1 MSTAVAIASTRRD
14 AQPKAARP
22 NDDFRPVARA
32 GWLILFGFFGV
43 FGTWAALAPLN
54 AAVVGEGVVKVQGNR
69 KSIQH
74 LEGGTITKLS
84 VKEGSRVREG
94 DVLVVFDDTQA
105 KAQVAILEKQQM
117 QLLAVEARL
126 VAEAQEAS
134 EVSFPAGLIGPRDS
148 GVSEILQEQ
157 VDEFAVRRLAVAG
170 QREVLE
176 KRALQYKTQLLGNDA
191 QNRMLEE
198 KLHNLTAER
207 ETQEQL
213 VKKGLSTKSRLSELQ
228 RAEAGARGDIDA
240 LQTSSDV
247 LLQSIA
253 EVQAQ
258 IDGLLTERNREVAR
272 DLRDARTRLA
282 EITPRLAAAQTVLE
296 HTEIRSPAD
305 GTVVDL
311 KFFNEGQ
318 VVRPSE
324 TLFDIVPDNSPLNVE
339 ARVRVEDISEIKP
352 GMAAEVHFTSYKQ
365 KTLPIIHA
373 TVASISA
380 DRLIDDRSHM
390 PYYAVTI
397 DVDPQEL
404 AASATVQLYPGMP
417 ASVMITTEERSA
429 LDYLLGPLAVS
440 LDKSFRER

>member
-1 MSTAVAIASTRRD
+1 
-14 AQPKAARP
+14 
-22 NDDFRPVARA
+22 
-32 GWLILFGFFGV
+32 V

-84 VKEGSRVREG
+84 VKEGSRVRGG
-94 DVLVVFDDTQA
+94 DVLVIFDDSQA

-126 VAEAQEAS
+126 VAESQEAN
-134 EVSFPAGLIGPRDS
+134 EVSFPASLIGPRDS
-148 GVSEILQEQ
+148 GQSDILQEQ
-157 VDEFAVRRLAVAG
+157 VDEFTVRRLAMAG

-176 KRALQYKTQLLGNDA
+176 KRVLQYKTQLFGNDA
-191 QNRMLEE
+191 QRRMLDE
-198 KLHNLTAER
+198 KLQNLTAER
-207 ETQEQL
+207 ETQERL

-228 RAEAGARGDIDA
+228 RAESGARGDLDA

-247 LLQSIA
+247 LRQSIA
-253 EVQAQ
+253 EVEAQ
-258 IDGLLTERNREVAR
+258 IAGLLADRNRDVAR

-282 EITPRLAAAQTVLE
+282 EVSPRLAAAQTTLE
-296 HTEIRSPAD
+296 HTEIRSPTD

-311 KFFNEGQ
+311 KFFSEGQ

-339 ARVRVEDISEIKP
+339 ARVRVEEISDIKP
-352 GMAAEVHFTSYKQ
+352 GMMAEVHFTSYKQ

-373 TVASISA
+373 TVTAISA
-380 DRLIDDRSHM
+380 DRLVDERTHL
-390 PYYAVTI
+390 PYYAVTV
-397 DVDPQEL
+397 DVDPREL
-404 AASATVQLYPGMP
+404 AASSDVQLYPGMP

>member
-1 MSTAVAIASTRRD
+1 MNSAIVAASGRRD

-22 NDDFRPVARA
+22 NDDFRPVART
-32 GWLILFGFFGV
+32 GWLILIGFFGV
-43 FGTWAALAPLN
+43 FGTWAAVAPLN

-74 LEGGTITKLS
+74 LEGGTIARLS
-84 VKEGSRVREG
+84 VTEGSRVREG
-94 DVLVVFDDTQA
+94 DVLVVFDDTQVQ
-105 KAQVAILEKQQM
+105 AQVAILEKQQM

-126 VAEAQEAS
+126 VAEMQEAN
-134 EVSFPAGLIGPRDS
+134 EVSFPASLIGPRDAGQS
-148 GVSEILQEQ
+148 DILQEQ
-157 VDEFAVRRLAVAG
+157 VDEFAVRRLAIAG
-170 QREVLE
+170 QRDVLE
-176 KRALQYKTQLLGNDA
+176 KRGLQYKTQLLGNDA
-191 QNRMLEE
+191 QKRVLDE
-198 KLHNLTAER
+198 KLQNLTRER
-207 ETQEQL
+207 ETQERL
-213 VKKGLSTKSRLSELQ
+213 VKRGLSTKSRLSELQ
-228 RAEAGARGDIDA
+228 RAEAGARGDLEA
-240 LQTSSDV
+240 LQTSSNV

-258 IDGLLTERNREVAR
+258 IDGLLTDRNRDVAR
-272 DLRDARTRLA
+272 DLRDMRTKLA

-296 HTEIRSPAD
+296 HTEIRSPTD

-311 KFFNEGQ
+311 KFFSEGQ

-324 TLFDIVPDNSPLNVE
+324 VLFDIVPDNSPLNVE

-352 GMAAEVHFTSYKQ
+352 GMTAEVHFTSYKQ

-373 TVASISA
+373 TVTAISA
-380 DRLIDDRSHM
+380 DRLMDDRTHT
-390 PYYAVTI
+390 PYYAVTV

-404 AASATVQLYPGMP
+404 ASSPDVHLYPGMP

-440 LDKSFRER
+440 LDRSFRER